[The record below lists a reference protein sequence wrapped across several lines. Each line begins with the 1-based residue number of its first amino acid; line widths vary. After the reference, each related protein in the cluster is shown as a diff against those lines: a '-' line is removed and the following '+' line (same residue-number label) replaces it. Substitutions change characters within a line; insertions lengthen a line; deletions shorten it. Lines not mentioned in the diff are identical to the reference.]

1 MDTPVSMETRQSP
14 HGIPRKPLPVLDPSK
29 AKSRR
34 SFASL
39 ACVAATLLAATV
51 FSWRWIISGTPILL
65 SSLFLAEWNDRR
77 VIPWLPLWAIFT
89 TLNFAYVVAATSWLL
104 YWIFTSACYCAILL
118 SSLYQFEFAARF
130 ARHRGR
136 KLLRHVLFIQDRVG
150 LFDLPALEID
160 TDTIGLFVVR
170 GLTISLSSLTATA
183 YGVEVGIKLDND
195 MELAIQTDKV
205 VVKLFRRIEMG
216 NVYANVKGSDEM
228 SFGEI
233 ESWPNPRDMSMDQFV
248 AVDTPILKAAMDSR
262 RKAPSSMQDQLDG
275 LTEIEFSNK
284 PVKKLSPDDEKARTE
299 HDWMINRIMES
310 TSSSIAS
317 RWLKKIAKEREIDG
331 VLETETRLRAA
342 ISAHI
347 HEDPTIAHPPRKSIR
362 LTTLRHNYHPKIKK
376 FLHRLPLLYRM
387 ILNPI
392 SYFHPIFINSVT
404 STGSG
409 KWFVSLMKKH
419 FFKHYSS
426 SDAEV
431 RRLEGRISAWLA
443 DANFAVG
450 FNNLYCTGNVP
461 MDTDYE
467 IECKFKI
474 GDMMA
479 HRALPEAVGLTQVI
493 HLGGADATFVLPSFL
508 LPHHEHLMPSI
519 LTDFEEMQMEQQV
532 EEAKGTPQAVQLR
545 KELERRRK
553 DETAMKIS
561 VHGHLPFLFDQ
572 ELLNFVAATVK
583 ATKVIEVEKGHEE
596 LVLKR
601 AATDKLELEIRNAD
615 SIASDSIASETL
627 STGSAEDD
635 DNSGDSDK
643 TDPASTVS
651 QVSTPRNSTFGARM
665 GQTFKGMNT
674 KMKEGWRKAGINT
687 VNVVAN
693 DRWIAKIVGNIMR
706 KLEKAQGDV
715 GYSGLIA
722 LPLAP
727 YRERAELESK
737 LLK

>member
-1 MDTPVSMETRQSP
+1 MDTP
-14 HGIPRKPLPVLDPSK
+14 
-29 AKSRR
+29 
-34 SFASL
+34 
-39 ACVAATLLAATV
+39 AATLLGTAI
-51 FSWRWIISGTPILL
+51 FSWRWIISGTPLL
-65 SSLFLAEWNDRR
+65 LCSLFLAERNDHR
-77 VIPWLPLWAIFT
+77 VVPWLPLWAIFT
-89 TLNFAYVVAATSWLL
+89 SLNFAYVVASTSWLL
-104 YWIFTSACYCAILL
+104 YWIYTPTCYCTILL

-130 ARHRGR
+130 ARHQGR
-136 KLLRHVLFIQDRVG
+136 KLLRHVLFIQDRIG

-160 TDTIGLFVVR
+160 SDTIGLFIVR
-170 GLTISLSSLTATA
+170 GLTISLSTLTATA
-183 YGVEVGIKLDND
+183 YGIEVGIKIDND

-205 VVKLFRRIEMG
+205 VVKLFRRIEIG
-216 NVYANVKGSDEM
+216 DVYANIKGSDEM
-228 SFGEI
+228 CFGEI
-233 ESWPNPRDMSMDQFV
+233 NSWPNKRDMTKDQFV
-248 AVDTPILKAAMDSR
+248 AVDTPILKASMDA
-262 RKAPSSMQDQLDG
+262 RKKASSSMQDQLDG
-275 LTEIEFSNK
+275 LTESETGNK
-284 PVKKLSPDDEKARTE
+284 PVKKLSPDDEKAHTE
-299 HDWMINRIMES
+299 YDWIINRILES
-310 TSSSIAS
+310 TSSSIAK
-317 RWLKKIAKEREIDG
+317 RWLKKIVKEREIEG
-331 VLETETRLRAA
+331 VLETDRKLRAA

-362 LTTLRHNYHPKIKK
+362 LTSLLENKHPKFKI

-387 ILNPI
+387 LLNPI
-392 SYFHPIFINSVT
+392 SYFHPIFIDSVT

-450 FNNLYCTGNVP
+450 LNNIYCTGHVP
-461 MDTDYE
+461 MDTDYD

-474 GDMMA
+474 GDMVA
-479 HRALPEAVGLTQVI
+479 HRTLPEAVGLTQVI
-493 HLGGADATFVLPSFL
+493 HLGGADATFVIPSFL
-508 LPHHEHLMPSI
+508 LPHHEHLIPGK
-519 LTDFEEMQMEQQV
+519 LTDFEEMQMEQEVQ
-532 EEAKGTPQAVQLR
+532 EAEGTPQAVQLK

-572 ELLNFVAATVK
+572 DLLNFVAATVK

-601 AATDKLELEIRNAD
+601 AATDKIELEVRRAD
-615 SIASDSIASETL
+615 SIASDSIASDTVSTE
-627 STGSAEDD
+627 STGSAEE
-635 DNSGDSDK
+635 SADSDK
-643 TDPASTVS
+643 TDSAATTGSQASVARS
-651 QVSTPRNSTFGARM
+651 STFGARM
-665 GQTFKGMNT
+665 GQTFKGMNS
-674 KMKEGWRKAGINT
+674 KVKEGWRKAGINT

-722 LPLAP
+722 LPLAE
-727 YRERAELESK
+727 YREKAETESK
-737 LLK
+737 ILK